1 MRIARVTYK
10 GAYHHV
16 MNRGIEGKNIFPDD
30 KAKQYF
36 LNILCDKS
44 RNLKIRLL
52 ARCVMDSHYHLT
64 LQNSSGRLSDF
75 MEDVRVTES
84 SSVPKTPQAASPR
97 HQDCLFNRLVE
108 QDGVVL
114 CG

>member
-16 MNRGIEGKNIFPDD
+16 MNRGIEGKNIFPDNT
-30 KAKQYF
+30 AKQYF
-36 LNILCDKS
+36 LNILYDKS

-52 ARCVMDSHYHLT
+52 SHCVMDSHYHLT

-84 SSVPKTPQAASPR
+84 SSVPKTTLA
-97 HQDCLFNRLVE
+97 
-108 QDGVVL
+108 GMVL
-114 CG
+114 